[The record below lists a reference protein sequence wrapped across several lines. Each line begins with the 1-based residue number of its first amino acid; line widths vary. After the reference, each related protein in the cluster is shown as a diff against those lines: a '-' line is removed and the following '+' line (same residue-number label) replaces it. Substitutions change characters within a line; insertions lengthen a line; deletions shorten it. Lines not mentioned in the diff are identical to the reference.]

1 MTDKTHP
8 KGPSREPTARGMETS
23 KERCDGAHV
32 LREPSVPGY
41 WVLRAAALVL
51 LLTIARPLVA
61 QEPTRELTGL
71 EMATAIEQTLVDV
84 IARCEKSVVAIA
96 RVKAGLA
103 RPRISSMRLGNRI
116 VLPGRIPRQLMPNGP
131 TDPDFI
137 PQEYGTGVVIDA
149 AGLILTHYHVL
160 GENDDHWVTTTEG
173 KVYRARIQAADPRSG
188 LAVLSIAATDLVP
201 IRFGDASRV
210 RKGQIVI
217 ALGNPYAIARDGQAS
232 ASWGI
237 VANVA
242 RKAGPL
248 PSEFFQDDLRL
259 KKPTLHHFGTL
270 IQTDA
275 KLNLGTSG
283 GALVNLRGEMI
294 GLTTSLAALAGYE
307 QAAGYAVP
315 INEAIRRVIDVLKEG
330 REVEHGLL
338 GIRLGGGL
346 SRTLVAGTKQRGV
359 MVRSVMEGTP
369 AYRAKLR
376 SGDFITHI
384 DGQAVEDAD
393 ALMLKIGQLPAA
405 SMIGLRFR
413 RRDRVRDVR
422 VRLAK
427 FPVEG
432 PKFVTKR
439 RPSWRGLHVDYAT
452 AVGNEEYMHH
462 LRRREIDPEGCILIT
477 QVDEQSPAW
486 RKGLRP
492 KMFISHV
499 ENRRVTDPSEFL
511 QAVAGRQG
519 DVRLRLTLPPDKEP
533 VRTIG
538 PGL

>member
-1 MTDKTHP
+1 MSAITS
-8 KGPSREPTARGMETS
+8 PSREPAARGMETQ

-32 LREPSVPGY
+32 LREPSAPGY
-41 WVLRAAALVL
+41 WVLCAVTLVL
-51 LLTIARPLVA
+51 LLATAGPLAA
-61 QEPTRELTGL
+61 QESSKELTGL
-71 EMATAIEQTLVDV
+71 AMATAIEQTLVDV

-96 RVKAGLA
+96 RVTAGQA
-103 RPRISSMRLGNRI
+103 RPRISSMRLGNRF
-116 VLPGRIPRQLMPNGP
+116 VPLRRVPRLSGP
-131 TDPDFI
+131 SDPDFI

-160 GENDDHWVTTTEG
+160 GENDDHWVTTTDG

-188 LAVLSIAATDLVP
+188 LAVLSIRATDLVP

-237 VANVA
+237 VANIA

-248 PSEFFQDDLRL
+248 PHSEFFVPDQTS
-259 KKPTLHHFGTL
+259 KPTLHHFGTL

-315 INEAIRRVIDVLKEG
+315 INEAILRVIDVLKEG

-338 GIRLGGGL
+338 GIRLGGRL
-346 SRTLVAGTKQRGV
+346 SRNLAADTKQQGV

-369 AYRAKLR
+369 ADHAGLR
-376 SGDFITHI
+376 TGDFITHV

-393 ALMLKIGQLPAA
+393 TLMLKIGQLPAA
-405 SMIGLRFR
+405 STVSLRFR
-413 RRDRVRDVR
+413 RREKVRDKVYDVR

-432 PKFVTKR
+432 PKFITKH

-452 AVGNEEYMHH
+452 AVGNKQYRHH
-462 LRRREIDPEGCILIT
+462 LRRGEIDREGCILIT
-477 QVDEQSPAW
+477 QVDEPSPAW
-486 RKGLRP
+486 RQGLRP

-499 ENRRVTDPSEFL
+499 ENRRVTDPTEFL
-511 QAVAGRQG
+511 KAVAGRQG
-519 DVRLRLTLPPDKEP
+519 DVRLKLTLPSDQES
-533 VRTIG
+533 VRTI
-538 PGL
+538 PPDS

>member
-1 MTDKTHP
+1 MTDKAHP
-8 KGPSREPTARGMETS
+8 KGPSREPTARGMETQ

-32 LREPSVPGY
+32 LREPLAPGY
-41 WVLRAAALVL
+41 WLLSTAAFVL
-51 LLTIARPLVA
+51 LLSAVRPLVA

-116 VLPGRIPRQLMPNGP
+116 VLPRRIPRQLMPNGP
-131 TDPDFI
+131 TDPNFI

-237 VANVA
+237 VANIA

-248 PSEFFQDDLRL
+248 PRSEFSDGQLVPT
-259 KKPTLHHFGTL
+259 KSTLHHFGTL

-315 INEAIRRVIDVLKEG
+315 INEAILRVIDVLKEG

-338 GIRLGGGL
+338 GIDLGSSL
-346 SRTLVAGTKQRGV
+346 SRTLAAAAPLSTP
-359 MVRSVMEGTP
+359 SVG
-369 AYRAKLR
+369 
-376 SGDFITHI
+376 
-384 DGQAVEDAD
+384 
-393 ALMLKIGQLPAA
+393 
-405 SMIGLRFR
+405 RFPVCR
-413 RRDRVRDVR
+413 RRARAD
-422 VRLAK
+422 
-427 FPVEG
+427 
-432 PKFVTKR
+432 
-439 RPSWRGLHVDYAT
+439 
-452 AVGNEEYMHH
+452 
-462 LRRREIDPEGCILIT
+462 
-477 QVDEQSPAW
+477 
-486 RKGLRP
+486 LRP
-492 KMFISHV
+492 WRCCAS
-499 ENRRVTDPSEFL
+499 
-511 QAVAGRQG
+511 
-519 DVRLRLTLPPDKEP
+519 P
-533 VRTIG
+533 VQ
-538 PGL
+538 